1 MDLLKK
7 VKELQNKLTQTE
19 ELIEDLLLSL
29 DSNEA
34 KVQNREKKIEF
45 LKENIKKNVEKLDI
59 IIKDYNANS

>member
-7 VKELQNKLTQTE
+7 IKELQNKLIQSE

-34 KVQNREKKIEF
+34 KVQNRENKIEF

-59 IIKDYNANS
+59 IIKDHNADS

>member
-29 DSNEA
+29 DSNET
-34 KVQNREKKIEF
+34 KVQSREKKIEF

>member
-7 VKELQNKLTQTE
+7 IKELQNKLIQSE

-34 KVQNREKKIEF
+34 KVQNRENKIEF
-45 LKENIKKNVEKLDI
+45 LKETIKKNVEKLDI
-59 IIKDYNANS
+59 IIKDHNADS

>member
-7 VKELQNKLTQTE
+7 VKELQNKLIQTE

-29 DSNEA
+29 DSNET
-34 KVQNREKKIEF
+34 KVQSREKKIEF